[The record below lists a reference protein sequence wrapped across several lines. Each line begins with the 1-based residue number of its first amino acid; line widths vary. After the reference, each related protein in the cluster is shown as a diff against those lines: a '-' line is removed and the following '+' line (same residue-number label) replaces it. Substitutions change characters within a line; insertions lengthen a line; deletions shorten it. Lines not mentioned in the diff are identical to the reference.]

1 LIFATST
8 IKIESMK
15 KLFIPILSLLS
26 AALLLSGCVG
36 GLNLGGG
43 SKTVVQ
49 KPTVGQQLVDLKKAK
64 DTGALSDEEY
74 QAQKAK
80 VLANK

>member
-1 LIFATST
+1 
-8 IKIESMK
+8 MK